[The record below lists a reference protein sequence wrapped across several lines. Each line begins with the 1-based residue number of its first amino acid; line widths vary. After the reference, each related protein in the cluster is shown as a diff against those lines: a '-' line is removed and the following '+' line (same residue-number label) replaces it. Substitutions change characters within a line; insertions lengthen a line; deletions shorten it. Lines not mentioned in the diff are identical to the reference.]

1 MLDKKDSDE
10 WWTEDSLFLF
20 LVDLTGI
27 LPKCDYAATDKNK
40 KCDIYYTKEQ
50 DALTIPWIYDGW
62 LNPPN
67 GKMSKFIP
75 YAYDQWQKENINLL
89 SLVPS
94 GIISRVY
101 FRPIWKTFWDDHT
114 KIDIIPVDRPKFKL
128 EGEEQ
133 EWSARNDYMA
143 VAFYKQ

>member
-1 MLDKKDSDE
+1 MLKKDSDE

-20 LVDLTGI
+20 LVNLTGI
-27 LPKCDYAATDKNK
+27 MPVCDYAATDKNT
-40 KCDIYYTKEQ
+40 KCDTWYTKEQ
-50 DALTIPWIYDGW
+50 NALSVQWVLDGW

-67 GKMSKFIP
+67 SKMSEFLP
-75 YAYDQWQKENINLL
+75 YAYNMWQDNNINLI

-101 FRPIWKTFWDDHT
+101 FRPIWKTFWQDHT
-114 KIDIIPVDRPKFKL
+114 KIDIIPVDRPKFMY
-128 EGEEQ
+128 EGFPQ
-133 EWSARNDYMA
+133 EFSARNDYMA